1 MHPLTSLGF
10 TAGLMASSDASQ
22 LAGAPAPQEDPPA
35 SAGSAHTTGAA
46 TQRPAGSGSA
56 GPADATGDGTHL
68 PAGSASA
75 GSGKAGPEPAQE
87 GDSGECGEPARG
99 GQCFYAVGTGRSVP
113 GATKETNAALIMEI
127 LNDEANGQHW
137 IPPVGR
143 ADGGWCRKQFLKS
156 VSGAGEES
164 WKSFKTTYKLRIDY
178 SPDWQ
183 WVRVDQGQKID
194 PFGAAKQD

>member
-1 MHPLTSLGF
+1 
-10 TAGLMASSDASQ
+10 MASSDASQ
-22 LAGAPAPQEDPPA
+22 LAGALAPQEEPPS

-68 PAGSASA
+68 PAGSAPA

-113 GATKETNAALIMEI
+113 GATKQTKAIIIMEI
-127 LNDEANGQHW
+127 LNDEANGKHC
-137 IPPVGR
+137 IPTVGR
-143 ADGGWCRKQFLKS
+143 ADGGWCRQQFLIRM
-156 VSGAGEES
+156 SGAGQES
-164 WKSFKTTYKLRIDY
+164 WKFFKATYKLRIDY

-183 WVRVDQGQKID
+183 WVRVGQGKEID
-194 PFGAAKQD
+194 PRGAGLQRF